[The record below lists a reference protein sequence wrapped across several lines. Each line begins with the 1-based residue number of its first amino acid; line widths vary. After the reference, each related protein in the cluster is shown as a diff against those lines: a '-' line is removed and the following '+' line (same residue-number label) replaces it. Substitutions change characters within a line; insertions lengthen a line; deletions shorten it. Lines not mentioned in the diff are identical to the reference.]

1 MGSVKPDRASQ
12 EPEGKAHQRGVPK
25 VKKSWGELCNLQ
37 LCDEI
42 EDGIGENVDGRSA
55 RDYKTAPPPMIILHT
70 TK

>member
-55 RDYKTAPPPMIILHT
+55 
-70 TK
+70 